1 VKDRREVPSGP
12 GAAALPDLAALERFA
27 GAKLTDT
34 LSRIEGSVRGMRLD
48 ECTDR
53 LPALGVAPDA
63 LRAAAALKRIAGQ
76 INVTIHALGIL
87 SCLPHLLEDGEMIEY
102 VSLGA
107 GNTGRD
113 FDLETDR
120 RIAEFKFINWRGG
133 AESIRQNS
141 IFKDFFL
148 LAEHPTPKAK
158 FLYVLGTL
166 HPLKFLQGGRAIDS
180 VVSKD
185 QRIRE
190 LFYERYPTG
199 VERVREYYLPRAND
213 VTIVDVSPWIP
224 ELRDIGA
231 D

>member
-1 VKDRREVPSGP
+1 VSDRREVPSGP
-12 GAAALPDLAALERFA
+12 GAAPLPDLAALERFA
-27 GAKLTDT
+27 GAKLAET
-34 LSRIEGSVRGMRLD
+34 LSRVEGSVRGMRLD
-48 ECTDR
+48 DCTDR

-63 LRAAAALKRIAGQ
+63 LRAAAALKGIAGQ

-87 SCLPHLLEDGEMIEY
+87 SSLPHLLEDGETVEY

-120 RIAEFKFINWRGG
+120 RVGEFKFINWRGG
-133 AESIRQNS
+133 PEAIRQNS

-166 HPLKFLQGGRAIDS
+166 YPLKFLQGGRAIDS
-180 VVSKD
+180 VLSKD

-190 LFYERYPTG
+190 MFYERYPAG
-199 VERVREYYLPRAND
+199 VERVRDYFRLRAGD
-213 VTIVDVSPWIP
+213 VTVVDVSPWLP
-224 ELRDIGA
+224 ELTDVGA